1 MLTGLP
7 FHPMHTSVSPAR
19 SPESRGVM
27 ISGSDTVYLVGAKW
41 DLFIKGFSKIS
52 LSAVLTFPLF
62 PFSTA
67 SLPRLSLSLT
77 HTQIIALVV
86 SVCVCICNEHFLPL
100 EGVECDA
107 DSRVTSAGRADSL
120 APAAHLFVC
129 LPGAWWGV
137 EHKEGALC
145 SHCSET
151 SAVCSNLP
159 ARRSCWG
166 GWLCSVACKYYDFE
180 DRGGVPSTD
189 FKETEGL
196 ALHLVAA
203 SLRSHVPSFFRAE
216 AHRRSGGFRSSKKAK
231 TATNGLWAPQIRNI
245 GVQGLSQS

>member
-1 MLTGLP
+1 M
-7 FHPMHTSVSPAR
+7 
-19 SPESRGVM
+19 
-27 ISGSDTVYLVGAKW
+27 
-41 DLFIKGFSKIS
+41 
-52 LSAVLTFPLF
+52 
-62 PFSTA
+62 
-67 SLPRLSLSLT
+67 
-77 HTQIIALVV
+77 
-86 SVCVCICNEHFLPL
+86 CVCICNEHFLPL

-137 EHKEGALC
+137 ECKEGALR

-166 GWLCSVACKYYDFE
+166 GWRCSVACKYYDFE

-189 FKETEGL
+189 FKETKGL

-203 SLRSHVPSFFRAE
+203 SLRSHAPSFFRAE

-231 TATNGLWAPQIRNI
+231 MATNGLWAPQIRKV
-245 GVQGLSQS
+245 GAQGLFQNRASE

>member
-1 MLTGLP
+1 
-7 FHPMHTSVSPAR
+7 
-19 SPESRGVM
+19 M
-27 ISGSDTVYLVGAKW
+27 ISGSDTASLAGAKW
-41 DLFIKGFSKIS
+41 DLFIKGFNKIS
-52 LSAVLTFPLF
+52 LLAVLTFPLSFLHCF
-62 PFSTA
+62 P
-67 SLPRLSLSLT
+67 PPPLSLSLSHT

-137 EHKEGALC
+137 ECKEGALR

-151 SAVCSNLP
+151 SAVCSNLS

-166 GWLCSVACKYYDFE
+166 GWRCSVACKYYDFE

-189 FKETEGL
+189 FKETKGL

-203 SLRSHVPSFFRAE
+203 SLRSHAPSFFRAE

-231 TATNGLWAPQIRNI
+231 TAIMASGLLRLEKL
-245 GVQGLSQS
+245 GLRDCPRVEHQSRKWGEKRCPRASGQFLWL